1 MAKRNSIPL
10 TFAEQ
15 QERTR
20 AANEARAI
28 KRAQKEA
35 EAQGVAQKEQP
46 ETNALLRERRAEVAR
61 LKAQG
66 ADVNVDKNTN
76 EVLGAWRRDVFTI
89 LRNRHG
95 KPTNGYPK
103 GRPALSQRAYEA
115 FRGHE
120 TDIHLSEGASGGE
133 RRPDFIRAT
142 CEGAPGQNVTQ
153 EAIDAA
159 GRVKKTLLG
168 LSPTDARLLTALMT
182 GEKALARN
190 WRQTVEAE
198 TGETADESQ
207 AARIRALGEN
217 LIHARGVATA
227 KAIIPANDRPALE
240 PHQQKV
246 TWFRGADF
254 GR

>member
-1 MAKRNSIPL
+1 MSRKKKGKITLRKI
-10 TFAEQ
+10 
-15 QERTR
+15 
-20 AANEARAI
+20 
-28 KRAQKEA
+28 
-35 EAQGVAQKEQP
+35 GQP
-46 ETNALLRERRAEVAR
+46 EPAAAAAPEVSNDLIRQRRSEIAR
-61 LKAQG
+61 LRAQG
-66 ADVNVDKNTN
+66 ADVNVDKRTS
-76 EVLGAWRRDVFTI
+76 EILGAWRRDVFTI

-95 KPTNGYPK
+95 KPTDGFPK

-120 TDIHLSEGASGGE
+120 TDIHLSEGASGGD

-227 KAIIPANDRPALE
+227 KAIVPANDRPALE

-246 TWFRGADF
+246 SWFRGADF

>member
-1 MAKRNSIPL
+1 MSRKKKGKITLRKI
-10 TFAEQ
+10 
-15 QERTR
+15 
-20 AANEARAI
+20 
-28 KRAQKEA
+28 
-35 EAQGVAQKEQP
+35 GQP
-46 ETNALLRERRAEVAR
+46 EPAAAPASEVSNDIIRQRRSEIAR
-61 LKAQG
+61 LRAQG
-66 ADVNVDKNTN
+66 ADVNVDKRTS
-76 EVLGAWRRDVFTI
+76 EILGAWRRDVFTI

-95 KPTNGYPK
+95 KPTDGFPK

-120 TDIHLSEGASGGE
+120 TDIHLSEGASGGD

-159 GRVKKTLLG
+159 GRVKKTLIG

-190 WRQTVEAE
+190 WRHTVETE

-227 KAIIPANDRPALE
+227 KAVVPANDRPALE

-246 TWFRGADF
+246 NWFRGADF

>member
-1 MAKRNSIPL
+1 MSRKKKGKITLRKIGQP
-10 TFAEQ
+10 EP
-15 QERTR
+15 
-20 AANEARAI
+20 
-28 KRAQKEA
+28 A
-35 EAQGVAQKEQP
+35 EAAAP
-46 ETNALLRERRAEVAR
+46 EVSNDLIRQRRSEIAR
-61 LKAQG
+61 LRAQG
-66 ADVNVDKNTN
+66 ADVNVDKRTS
-76 EVLGAWRRDVFTI
+76 EILGAWRRDVFTI

-95 KPTNGYPK
+95 KPTDGFPK

-120 TDIHLSEGASGGE
+120 TDIHLSEGASGGD

-190 WRQTVEAE
+190 WRQTVETE

-240 PHQQKV
+240 PHQQRV

>member
-1 MAKRNSIPL
+1 MSRKKKGKITLRKI
-10 TFAEQ
+10 
-15 QERTR
+15 
-20 AANEARAI
+20 
-28 KRAQKEA
+28 
-35 EAQGVAQKEQP
+35 GQP
-46 ETNALLRERRAEVAR
+46 EPTAATAPEVSNDLIRQRRSEIAR
-61 LKAQG
+61 LRAQG
-66 ADVNVDKNTN
+66 ADVNVDKRTS
-76 EVLGAWRRDVFTI
+76 EILGAWRRDVFTI

-95 KPTNGYPK
+95 KPTDGFPK

-120 TDIHLSEGASGGE
+120 TDIHMSEGASGGD

-168 LSPTDARLLTALMT
+168 LSPADARLLTALMT

-190 WRQTVEAE
+190 WRLTVEAE

-227 KAIIPANDRPALE
+227 RAVVPANDRPVLE

-246 TWFRGADF
+246 NWFRGADF

>member
-1 MAKRNSIPL
+1 MSRRKKGKITLRKI
-10 TFAEQ
+10 
-15 QERTR
+15 
-20 AANEARAI
+20 
-28 KRAQKEA
+28 
-35 EAQGVAQKEQP
+35 GQP
-46 ETNALLRERRAEVAR
+46 EPTTAAPEVSNDLIRERRSEAAR

-76 EVLGAWRRDVFTI
+76 EILGAWRRDVFTI

-95 KPTNGYPK
+95 KPTDGFPK

-120 TDIHLSEGASGGE
+120 TDIHLSEGASGGD

-190 WRQTVEAE
+190 WRLTVETE

-227 KAIIPANDRPALE
+227 KAVVPANDRPALE

-246 TWFRGADF
+246 RWFRGADF

>member
-1 MAKRNSIPL
+1 MSRKKKGKITLRKI
-10 TFAEQ
+10 
-15 QERTR
+15 
-20 AANEARAI
+20 
-28 KRAQKEA
+28 
-35 EAQGVAQKEQP
+35 GQP
-46 ETNALLRERRAEVAR
+46 EPVAAAVPEVSNDLIRERRSEIAR
-61 LKAQG
+61 LRAQG
-66 ADVNVDKNTN
+66 ADVNVDRRTS
-76 EVLGAWRRDVFTI
+76 EILGAWRRDVFTI

-95 KPTNGYPK
+95 KPTDGFPK

-120 TDIHLSEGASGGE
+120 TDIHLSEGASGGD

-190 WRQTVEAE
+190 WRLTVQAE

-227 KAIIPANDRPALE
+227 KAVTPANDRPALE

-246 TWFRGADF
+246 SWFRGADF

>member
-1 MAKRNSIPL
+1 MSRKKKGKITLRKIGQP
-10 TFAEQ
+10 EP
-15 QERTR
+15 
-20 AANEARAI
+20 
-28 KRAQKEA
+28 A
-35 EAQGVAQKEQP
+35 EAAAPDVSNDLIRQ
-46 ETNALLRERRAEVAR
+46 RRSEIAR
-61 LKAQG
+61 LRAQG
-66 ADVNVDKNTN
+66 ADVNVDKRTS
-76 EVLGAWRRDVFTI
+76 EILGAWRRDVFTI

-95 KPTNGYPK
+95 KPTDGFPK

-120 TDIHLSEGASGGE
+120 TDIHLSEGASGGD

-190 WRQTVEAE
+190 WRLTVETE

-227 KAIIPANDRPALE
+227 KAIVPANDRPAQE

-246 TWFRGADF
+246 NWFRGADF

>member
-1 MAKRNSIPL
+1 MSRKKKGKITLRKI
-10 TFAEQ
+10 
-15 QERTR
+15 
-20 AANEARAI
+20 
-28 KRAQKEA
+28 
-35 EAQGVAQKEQP
+35 GQP
-46 ETNALLRERRAEVAR
+46 EPAAAAEPEVSNDIIRQRRSEIAR
-61 LKAQG
+61 LRAQG
-66 ADVNVDKNTN
+66 ADVNVDKRTS
-76 EVLGAWRRDVFTI
+76 EILGAWRRDVFTI

-95 KPTNGYPK
+95 KPTDGFPK

-120 TDIHLSEGASGGE
+120 TDIHLSEGASGGD

-190 WRQTVEAE
+190 WRMTVETE

-217 LIHARGVATA
+217 LIHARGIATV
-227 KAIIPANDRPALE
+227 KAIVPANDRPALE

-246 TWFRGADF
+246 NWFRGAEF
-254 GR
+254 G

>member
-1 MAKRNSIPL
+1 MSRKKKGKITLRKI
-10 TFAEQ
+10 
-15 QERTR
+15 
-20 AANEARAI
+20 
-28 KRAQKEA
+28 
-35 EAQGVAQKEQP
+35 GQP
-46 ETNALLRERRAEVAR
+46 EPAAAAAPEVSNDLIRQRRSEIAR
-61 LKAQG
+61 LRAQG
-66 ADVNVDKNTN
+66 ADVNVDKRTS
-76 EVLGAWRRDVFTI
+76 EILGAWRRDVFTI

-95 KPTNGYPK
+95 KPTDGFPK

-120 TDIHLSEGASGGE
+120 TDIHLSEGASGGD

-153 EAIDAA
+153 DAIDAA
-159 GRVKKTLLG
+159 GRVKKTLMG

-190 WRQTVEAE
+190 WRLTVETE

-217 LIHARGVATA
+217 LIHARGVASA
-227 KAIIPANDRPALE
+227 KAVVPANDRPALE

-246 TWFRGADF
+246 NWFRGADF

>member
-1 MAKRNSIPL
+1 MSRKKKGKITLRKI
-10 TFAEQ
+10 
-15 QERTR
+15 
-20 AANEARAI
+20 
-28 KRAQKEA
+28 
-35 EAQGVAQKEQP
+35 GQP
-46 ETNALLRERRAEVAR
+46 EPAAAPASEVSNDIIRQRRSEIAR
-61 LKAQG
+61 LRAQG
-66 ADVNVDKNTN
+66 ADVNVDKRTS
-76 EVLGAWRRDVFTI
+76 EILGAWRRDVFTI

-95 KPTNGYPK
+95 KPTDGFPK

-120 TDIHLSEGASGGE
+120 TDIHLSEGASGGD

-159 GRVKKTLLG
+159 GRVKRTLLG

-190 WRQTVEAE
+190 WRLTVETE

-227 KAIIPANDRPALE
+227 KAVQPANDRPPPQ

-246 TWFRGADF
+246 TWFRGSDF

>member
-1 MAKRNSIPL
+1 MSRKKKGKITLRKIGQP
-10 TFAEQ
+10 EP
-15 QERTR
+15 
-20 AANEARAI
+20 AA
-28 KRAQKEA
+28 A
-35 EAQGVAQKEQP
+35 EAP
-46 ETNALLRERRAEVAR
+46 EVSNDIIRQRRSEIAR
-61 LKAQG
+61 LRAQG
-66 ADVNVDKNTN
+66 ADVNVDKRTS
-76 EVLGAWRRDVFTI
+76 EILGAWRRDVFTI

-95 KPTNGYPK
+95 KPTDGFPK

-120 TDIHLSEGASGGE
+120 TDIHLSEGASGGD

-190 WRQTVEAE
+190 WRLTVETE

-227 KAIIPANDRPALE
+227 KAIVPANDRPALE
-240 PHQQKV
+240 RHQQKV
-246 TWFRGADF
+246 SWFRGADF

>member
-1 MAKRNSIPL
+1 MSRKKKGKITLRKI
-10 TFAEQ
+10 
-15 QERTR
+15 
-20 AANEARAI
+20 
-28 KRAQKEA
+28 
-35 EAQGVAQKEQP
+35 GQP
-46 ETNALLRERRAEVAR
+46 EPAAAAAPEVSNDLIRQRRSEIAR
-61 LKAQG
+61 LRAQG
-66 ADVNVDKNTN
+66 ADVNVDKRTS
-76 EVLGAWRRDVFTI
+76 EILGAWRRDVFTI

-95 KPTNGYPK
+95 KPTDGFPK

-120 TDIHLSEGASGGE
+120 TDIHLSEGASGGD

-153 EAIDAA
+153 DAIDAA
-159 GRVKKTLLG
+159 GRVKKTLMG

-190 WRQTVEAE
+190 WRLTVETE

-227 KAIIPANDRPALE
+227 KAIVPANDRPALE

-246 TWFRGADF
+246 SWFRGADF

>member
-1 MAKRNSIPL
+1 MSRKKKGKITLRKI
-10 TFAEQ
+10 
-15 QERTR
+15 
-20 AANEARAI
+20 
-28 KRAQKEA
+28 
-35 EAQGVAQKEQP
+35 GQP
-46 ETNALLRERRAEVAR
+46 EPAAAAAPEVSNDIIRQRRSEIAR
-61 LKAQG
+61 LRAQG
-66 ADVNVDKNTN
+66 ADVNVDKRTS
-76 EVLGAWRRDVFTI
+76 EILGAWRRDVFTI

-95 KPTNGYPK
+95 KPTDGFPK

-120 TDIHLSEGASGGE
+120 TDIHLSEGASGGD

-159 GRVKKTLLG
+159 GRVKKTLMG

-190 WRQTVEAE
+190 WRHTVETE

-227 KAIIPANDRPALE
+227 KAVVPANDRPALE
-240 PHQQKV
+240 PHQQRV
-246 TWFRGADF
+246 NWFRGADF

>member
-1 MAKRNSIPL
+1 MSRKKKGKITLRKI
-10 TFAEQ
+10 
-15 QERTR
+15 
-20 AANEARAI
+20 
-28 KRAQKEA
+28 
-35 EAQGVAQKEQP
+35 GQP
-46 ETNALLRERRAEVAR
+46 EPAAAAVPEVSNEIIRQRRSEIAR
-61 LKAQG
+61 LRAQG
-66 ADVNVDKNTN
+66 ADVNVDKRTS
-76 EVLGAWRRDVFTI
+76 EILGAWRRDVFTI

-95 KPTNGYPK
+95 KPTDGFPK

-120 TDIHLSEGASGGE
+120 TDIHLSEGASGGD

-159 GRVKKTLLG
+159 GRVKKTLMG

-217 LIHARGVATA
+217 LIHARGVASA
-227 KAIIPANDRPALE
+227 KAVVPANDRPALE

-246 TWFRGADF
+246 NWFRGADF

>member
-1 MAKRNSIPL
+1 MSRKKKGKITLRKI
-10 TFAEQ
+10 
-15 QERTR
+15 
-20 AANEARAI
+20 
-28 KRAQKEA
+28 
-35 EAQGVAQKEQP
+35 GQP
-46 ETNALLRERRAEVAR
+46 EPAAAATPEVSNDLIRQRRSEIAR
-61 LKAQG
+61 LRAQG
-66 ADVNVDKNTN
+66 ADVNVDKRTS
-76 EVLGAWRRDVFTI
+76 EILGAWRRDVFTI

-95 KPTNGYPK
+95 KPTDGFPK

-120 TDIHLSEGASGGE
+120 TDIHLSEGASGGD

-159 GRVKKTLLG
+159 GRVKKTLMG

-227 KAIIPANDRPALE
+227 KAVVPANDRPALE

>member
-1 MAKRNSIPL
+1 MSRKKKGKITLRKI
-10 TFAEQ
+10 
-15 QERTR
+15 
-20 AANEARAI
+20 
-28 KRAQKEA
+28 
-35 EAQGVAQKEQP
+35 GQP
-46 ETNALLRERRAEVAR
+46 ETAAAAAPEVSNDLIRQRRSEIAR
-61 LKAQG
+61 LRAQG
-66 ADVNVDKNTN
+66 ADVNVDKRTS
-76 EVLGAWRRDVFTI
+76 EILGAWRRDVFTI

-95 KPTNGYPK
+95 KPTDGFPK

-120 TDIHLSEGASGGE
+120 TDIHLSEGASGGD

-190 WRQTVEAE
+190 WRLTVETE

-217 LIHARGVATA
+217 LIHARGVASA
-227 KAIIPANDRPALE
+227 KAVVPANDRPALE

-246 TWFRGADF
+246 NWFRGADF

>member
-1 MAKRNSIPL
+1 MSRKKKGKITLRKI
-10 TFAEQ
+10 
-15 QERTR
+15 
-20 AANEARAI
+20 
-28 KRAQKEA
+28 
-35 EAQGVAQKEQP
+35 GQP
-46 ETNALLRERRAEVAR
+46 EPAAAPASEVSNDIIRQRRSEIAR
-61 LKAQG
+61 LRAQG
-66 ADVNVDKNTN
+66 ADVNVDKRTS
-76 EVLGAWRRDVFTI
+76 EILGAWRRDVFTI

-95 KPTNGYPK
+95 KPTDGFPK

-120 TDIHLSEGASGGE
+120 TDIHLSEGASGGD

-159 GRVKKTLLG
+159 GRVKKTLMG

-190 WRQTVEAE
+190 WRHTVEAE

-240 PHQQKV
+240 PHQQRV

>member
-1 MAKRNSIPL
+1 MSRKKKGKITLRKI
-10 TFAEQ
+10 
-15 QERTR
+15 
-20 AANEARAI
+20 
-28 KRAQKEA
+28 
-35 EAQGVAQKEQP
+35 GQP
-46 ETNALLRERRAEVAR
+46 EPAAAAAPEVSNDLIRERRAEIAR
-61 LKAQG
+61 LRAQG
-66 ADVNVDKNTN
+66 ADVNVDKRTS
-76 EVLGAWRRDVFTI
+76 EILGAWRRDVFTI

-95 KPTNGYPK
+95 KPTDGFPK

-120 TDIHLSEGASGGE
+120 TDIHLSEGASGGD

-159 GRVKKTLLG
+159 GRVKKTLTG

-190 WRQTVEAE
+190 WRHTVETE

-227 KAIIPANDRPALE
+227 KAVVPANDRPALE
-240 PHQQKV
+240 PHQQKIN
-246 TWFRGADF
+246 WFRGADF